1 MLSLSFIREHPDL
14 VKEGA
19 RKKGEAAP
27 VDEIL
32 RLDQERRELLSRL
45 EQLKAEQN
53 RQSAEIGKKS
63 RLVNTPG
70 PDQSALE
77 DLRRMRDEIK
87 SLEQRVAP
95 IDSRLNALLLEVPNP
110 PDPSVPE
117 GRDASGNVTV
127 RDWGIKDRKPS
138 SFTMRPH
145 YELAERLGIIDFERA
160 VKVTG
165 SRFVFLKGAGARLE
179 RALLNFMMDLHIREH
194 GYSEVLPPQLVN
206 RASMTATGQ
215 LPKFEEDAF
224 RVEKRD
230 FFLIP
235 TAEVPVTNLYRD
247 EILDAK
253 NLAIK
258 HVAWST
264 NFRSEAGAAGKDT
277 RGYIR
282 LHQFNKVE
290 LVKFV
295 EPATSM
301 DELESLVKDAESVLQ
316 LLDIPYRVLLM
327 CTGDM
332 GFAQWK
338 KYDLEAYCPGEDRFL
353 EVSSCSNFGDFQARR
368 GNIRYRDKGGKP
380 QFVHTL
386 NGSGLALP
394 RTVVAIIDNYQ
405 QEDGTIRVPAALRTY
420 MGGLDVIR

>member
-1 MLSLSFIREHPDL
+1 MLSLSFIREHPDV

-19 RKKGEAAP
+19 RKKGESAP

-32 RLDQERRELLSRL
+32 RLDSERREMLTKL

-53 RQSAEIGKKS
+53 RRSAGMAKS
-63 RLVNTPG
+63 RDEAAVE
-70 PDQSALE
+70 A
-77 DLRRMRDEIK
+77 LRRMRDEIK
-87 SLEQRVAP
+87 ALEQRIAP
-95 IDSRLNALLLEVPNP
+95 IDTRLNALLLEIPNP
-110 PDPSVPE
+110 PDESVPE
-117 GRDASGNVTV
+117 GKDAAGNMTV
-127 RDWGIKDRKPS
+127 RDWGIKGRKPPT
-138 SFTMRPH
+138 FKMRPH
-145 YELAERLGIIDFERA
+145 YELAERLGIIDVERA

-194 GYSEVLPPQLVN
+194 GYTEILPPQLVN
-206 RASMTATGQ
+206 RASMIGTGQ

-224 RVEKRD
+224 RIEKRD
-230 FFLIP
+230 LFLIP

-247 EILDAK
+247 EVLEARD
-253 NLAIK
+253 LPIK

-295 EPATSM
+295 APATSM
-301 DELESLVKDAESVLQ
+301 DELESLVRDAESVLQ
-316 LLDIPYRVLLM
+316 KLEIPYRVLLM

-338 KYDLEAYCPGEDRFL
+338 KYDLEAYTPGDDRYL

-368 GNIRYRDKGGKP
+368 ANIRYREKGGKP

-405 QEDGTIRVPAALRTY
+405 QEDGTIRVPTALRTY
-420 MGGLDVIR
+420 MGGLDIIR

>member
-1 MLSLSFIREHPDL
+1 MLSLNFIREHPDL

-19 RKKGEAAP
+19 RKKGETAP

-32 RLDQERRELLSRL
+32 RLDSERRESIGRL

-53 RQSAEIGKKS
+53 RRSAAMAKS
-63 RLVNTPG
+63 RDDV
-70 PDQSALE
+70 AVE
-77 DLRRMRDEIK
+77 ELRRLRDEVK
-87 SLEQRVAP
+87 ALEQRVAP
-95 IDSRLNALLLEVPNP
+95 IEARLNTLLLEVPNP
-110 PDPSVPE
+110 PHESVPE
-117 GRDASGNVTV
+117 GKDGSGNVPI
-127 RDWGIKDRKPS
+127 REWGMTDRKPLA
-138 SFTMRPH
+138 FKARPH
-145 YELAERLGIIDFERA
+145 YEIAERLGILDSERG
-160 VKVTG
+160 VKVAT

-194 GYSEVLPPQLVN
+194 GYTEILPPQLVN
-206 RASMTATGQ
+206 RASMTGTGQ
-215 LPKFEEDAF
+215 LPKFENDAF
-224 RVEKRD
+224 RIEKSD
-230 FFLIP
+230 LFLVP

-247 EILDAK
+247 EILEGKD
-253 NLAIK
+253 LPIK

-290 LVKFV
+290 MVKFV

-301 DELESLVKDAESVLQ
+301 NELDSLTADAEDVLRR
-316 LLDIPYRVLLM
+316 LELPYRVLLM

-332 GFAQWK
+332 GFSQWK
-338 KYDLEAYCPGEDRFL
+338 KFDLEAYCPGEDRYL
-353 EVSSCSNFGDFQARR
+353 EVSSCSNFGEFQARR
-368 GNIRYRDKGGKP
+368 ANIRYREKGGRP

-394 RTVVAIIDNYQ
+394 RTVVAIIENYQ

>member
-19 RKKGEAAP
+19 RKKGETAP

-32 RLDQERRELLSRL
+32 RLDAERREAVTKL

-53 RQSAEIGKKS
+53 RRSAAMAKI
-63 RLVNTPG
+63 
-70 PDQSALE
+70 
-77 DLRRMRDEIK
+77 RDEK
-87 SLEQRVAP
+87 AVEELRLLRDEVKALEQRVAP
-95 IDSRLNALLLEVPNP
+95 IDVRLNALLLEVPNP
-110 PDPSVPE
+110 PDASVPE
-117 GRDASGNVTV
+117 GKDATGNVTV
-127 RDWGIKDRKPS
+127 RTWGMEGRKSPS
-138 SFTMRPH
+138 FKRRPH
-145 YELAERLGIIDFERA
+145 YEVAGRLGIIDIERA

-179 RALLNFMMDLHIREH
+179 RALINFMMDLHIREH
-194 GYSEVLPPQLVN
+194 AYTEIMPPQLVN

-224 RVEKRD
+224 RVEKGD
-230 FFLIP
+230 LFLIP

-247 EILDAK
+247 EVLDASD
-253 NLAIK
+253 LPIK

-264 NFRSEAGAAGKDT
+264 NFRREAGAAGKDT

-282 LHQFNKVE
+282 VHQFNKVE

-301 DELESLVKDAESVLQ
+301 NELESLVKDAESILQ
-316 LLDIPYRVLLM
+316 QLEIPYRVLLM

-338 KYDLEAYCPGEDRFL
+338 KYDLEAYAPGDDRYL
-353 EVSSCSNFGDFQARR
+353 EVSSCSNFGEFQARR
-368 GNIRYRDKGGKP
+368 ANIRYREKGGKP

-394 RTVVAIIDNYQ
+394 RTVAAIIENYQ
-405 QEDGTIRVPAALRTY
+405 QEDGTVRVPTALRTY

>member
-19 RKKGEAAP
+19 RKKGESAP

-32 RLDQERRELLSRL
+32 RLDSERRETLTRL

-53 RQSAEIGKKS
+53 RRSAAMAKNRDEAA
-63 RLVNTPG
+63 VE
-70 PDQSALE
+70 A
-77 DLRRMRDEIK
+77 LRRMRDDIK
-87 SLEQRVAP
+87 ALEQQITP
-95 IDSRLNALLLEVPNP
+95 IDARLNALLLEVPNP
-110 PDPSVPE
+110 PDSSVPE
-117 GRDASGNVTV
+117 GEDSAANVTI
-127 RDWGIKDRKPS
+127 RDWGIKERKPS
-138 SFTMRPH
+138 TFKLRPH
-145 YELAERLGIIDFERA
+145 YQVAEKLGIIDFERA

-194 GYSEVLPPQLVN
+194 AYTEILPPQLVN
-206 RASMTATGQ
+206 RASMIGTGQ

-247 EILDAK
+247 EVLDARD
-253 NLAIK
+253 LPIK

-282 LHQFNKVE
+282 VHQFNKVE

-301 DELESLVKDAESVLQ
+301 DELESLVTDAESVLQ
-316 LLDIPYRVLLM
+316 LLEIPYRVLLM

-338 KYDLEAYCPGEDRFL
+338 KYDLEAYAPGDDRYL
-353 EVSSCSNFGDFQARR
+353 EVSSCSNFSDFQARR
-368 GNIRYRDKGGKP
+368 ANIRYREKRGKP

-394 RTVVAIIDNYQ
+394 RTVAAIIDNYQ
-405 QEDGTIRVPAALRTY
+405 QEDGTIRVPGALRTY

>member
-19 RKKGEAAP
+19 RKKGEP
-27 VDEIL
+27 
-32 RLDQERRELLSRL
+32 RELVTRV

-53 RQSAEIGKKS
+53 RRSAAMAKNRDEAA
-63 RLVNTPG
+63 VE
-70 PDQSALE
+70 A
-77 DLRRMRDEIK
+77 LRRMRDEIK
-87 SLEQRVAP
+87 SLEQQAAP
-95 IDSRLNALLLEVPNP
+95 IESRLNALLLEVPNP
-110 PDPSVPE
+110 PDASVPE
-117 GRDASGNVTV
+117 GRDATGNVTV
-127 RDWGIKDRKPS
+127 REWGLKERKAPT
-138 SFTMRPH
+138 FAMRPH
-145 YELAERLGIIDFERA
+145 YELAERLGIIDVERA

-194 GYSEVLPPQLVN
+194 GYTEVLPPQLVN
-206 RASMTATGQ
+206 RASMTGTGQ

-247 EILDAK
+247 EILDGK
-253 NLAIK
+253 NLPVK

-295 EPATSM
+295 ESSTSM
-301 DELESLVKDAESVLQ
+301 AELESLVKDAESVLQ
-316 LLDIPYRVLLM
+316 QLEIPYRVVLM

-338 KYDLEAYCPGEDRFL
+338 KYDLEAYCPGEERYL

-368 GNIRYRDKGGKP
+368 ANIRYRDKGGKP

-420 MGGLDVIR
+420 MGGLEVIR

>member
-19 RKKGEAAP
+19 RKKGEPAP

-32 RLDQERRELLSRL
+32 KLDQERREALSQV

-53 RQSAEIGKKS
+53 RRSAAMAKA
-63 RLVNTPG
+63 R
-70 PDQSALE
+70 DQAAI
-77 DLRRMRDEIK
+77 DGLRGLKDEVK
-87 SLEQRVAP
+87 ALEQRLAP
-95 IDSRLNALLLEVPNP
+95 IEARLNALLLEVPNL

-117 GRDASGNVTV
+117 GKDASANPTI
-127 RDWGIKDRKPS
+127 REWGLDRRL
-138 SFTMRPH
+138 SFKAKSH
-145 YELAERLGIIDFERA
+145 YELGERLGLFDFERG
-160 VKVTG
+160 VKVAT
-165 SRFVFLKGAGARLE
+165 SRFYFLKGAGARLE
-179 RALLNFMMDLHIREH
+179 RALLNFMIDLHIREH
-194 GYSEVLPPQLVN
+194 EYVELFPPFLLN
-206 RASMTATGQ
+206 RSAMIGTGQ

-224 RVEKRD
+224 RIEKKD
-230 FFLIP
+230 LFLVP
-235 TAEVPVTNLYRD
+235 TAEVPVTNMYRE
-247 EILDAK
+247 EILPVAT
-253 NLAIK
+253 LPIK

-295 EPATSM
+295 EPERSGE
-301 DELESLVKDAESVLQ
+301 ELELLVKDAEDVLQ
-316 LLDIPYRVLLM
+316 RLEIPYRVILL

-332 GFAQWK
+332 GFGQSK
-338 KYDLEAYCPGEDRFL
+338 TYDLEAWSPGENRFL
-353 EVSSCSNFGDFQARR
+353 EVSSCSNYNDFQSRR
-368 GNIRYRDKGGKP
+368 ANIRYRRKDGKVD
-380 QFVHTL
+380 FVHTL

-394 RTVVAIIDNYQ
+394 RTVVGILENYQ
-405 QEDGTIRVPAALRTY
+405 QEDGTIRVPAALRAY

>member
-19 RKKGEAAP
+19 RKKGESAP

-32 RLDQERRELLSRL
+32 RLDSERRETLTRL

-53 RQSAEIGKKS
+53 RRSAAMAKNRDEAAVEALRRTRDDIK
-63 RLVNTPG
+63 
-70 PDQSALE
+70 ALE
-77 DLRRMRDEIK
+77 QQIT
-87 SLEQRVAP
+87 P
-95 IDSRLNALLLEVPNP
+95 IDARLNALLLEVPNP
-110 PDPSVPE
+110 PDSSVPE
-117 GRDASGNVTV
+117 GEDSAANVTI
-127 RDWGIKDRKPS
+127 RDWGIKERKPS
-138 SFTMRPH
+138 TFKLRPH
-145 YELAERLGIIDFERA
+145 YQVAEKLGIIDFERA

-194 GYSEVLPPQLVN
+194 AYTEILPPQLVN
-206 RASMTATGQ
+206 RASMIGTGQ

-247 EILDAK
+247 EVLDARD
-253 NLAIK
+253 LPIK

-282 LHQFNKVE
+282 VHQFNKVE

-301 DELESLVKDAESVLQ
+301 DELESLVTDAESVLQ
-316 LLDIPYRVLLM
+316 LLEIPYRVLLM

-338 KYDLEAYCPGEDRFL
+338 KYDLEAYAPGDDRYL
-353 EVSSCSNFGDFQARR
+353 EVSSCSNFSDFQARR
-368 GNIRYRDKGGKP
+368 ANIRYREKRGKP

-394 RTVVAIIDNYQ
+394 RTVAAIIDNYQ
-405 QEDGTIRVPAALRTY
+405 QEDGTIRVPGALRTY

>member
-19 RKKGEAAP
+19 RKKGEPAP

-32 RLDQERRELLSRL
+32 QLDQQRRELVTRV

-53 RQSAEIGKKS
+53 RRSAAMAKNRDEAA
-63 RLVNTPG
+63 VE
-70 PDQSALE
+70 A
-77 DLRRMRDEIK
+77 LRRMRDEIK
-87 SLEQRVAP
+87 SLEQQAAP
-95 IDSRLNALLLEVPNP
+95 IESRLNALLLEVPNP
-110 PDPSVPE
+110 PDASVPE
-117 GRDASGNVTV
+117 GRDATGNVTV
-127 RDWGIKDRKPS
+127 REWGLKERKAPT
-138 SFTMRPH
+138 FAMRPH
-145 YELAERLGIIDFERA
+145 YELAERLGIIDVERA

-194 GYSEVLPPQLVN
+194 GYTEVLPPQLVN
-206 RASMTATGQ
+206 RASMTGTGQ

-247 EILDAK
+247 EILDGK
-253 NLAIK
+253 NLPVK

-295 EPATSM
+295 EPSTSM
-301 DELESLVKDAESVLQ
+301 EELESLVKDAESVLQ
-316 LLDIPYRVLLM
+316 QLEIPYRVVLM

-338 KYDLEAYCPGEDRFL
+338 KYDLEAYCPGEERYL

-368 GNIRYRDKGGKP
+368 ANIRYRDKGGKP

-405 QEDGTIRVPAALRTY
+405 QEDGTIRVPTALRTY

>member
-1 MLSLSFIREHPDL
+1 MLSLSFIREHPHL

-19 RKKGEAAP
+19 RKKGEPAP

-32 RLDQERRELLSRL
+32 RLDTERREMLTRL
-45 EQLKAEQN
+45 EQLKAEQH
-53 RQSAEIGKKS
+53 RRSAAMAKS
-63 RLVNTPG
+63 R
-70 PDQSALE
+70 DEAAIE
-77 DLRRMRDEIK
+77 ELRRMRDEIK
-87 SLEQRVAP
+87 ALEQQVAP
-95 IDSRLNALLLEVPNP
+95 IDARLNALLLEVPNP
-110 PDPSVPE
+110 PDASVPE
-117 GRDASGNVTV
+117 VTV
-127 RDWGIKDRKPS
+127 REWGIEDRQPPS
-138 SFTMRPH
+138 FKLRPH
-145 YELAERLGIIDFERA
+145 YELAEKLGIIDFERG

-179 RALLNFMMDLHIREH
+179 RALLNFMLDLHIREH
-194 GYSEVLPPQLVN
+194 GYTEIMPPQLVN
-206 RASMTATGQ
+206 RASMIGTGQ

-247 EILDAK
+247 EVLDARE
-253 NLAIK
+253 LPIK

-301 DELESLVKDAESVLQ
+301 DELETLVRDAEAVLQ
-316 LLDIPYRVLLM
+316 LLEIPYRVLLM
-327 CTGDM
+327 CTGEM

-338 KYDLEAYCPGEDRFL
+338 KYDLEAYVPGDDRYL

-368 GNIRYRDKGGKP
+368 ANIRFRDKGGRP

>member
-1 MLSLSFIREHPDL
+1 MLSLNFIREHPDL

-19 RKKGEAAP
+19 RKKGEPAP

-32 RLDQERRELLSRL
+32 RLDSERRQVLASL
-45 EQLKAEQN
+45 EQKKAEQN
-53 RQSAEIGKKS
+53 QRSAAMGRS
-63 RLVNTPG
+63 RTVGTPG
-70 PDQSALE
+70 PDQAALE
-77 DLRRMRDEIK
+77 DLRKLRDEVK
-87 SLEQRVAP
+87 ELEQKLAP
-95 IDSRLNALLLEVPNP
+95 IDARLNALLLEVPNP
-110 PDPSVPE
+110 PDASVPE
-117 GRDASGNVTV
+117 GKDATDNVTV
-127 RDWGIKDRKPS
+127 RTWGHEGRQPPA
-138 SFTMRPH
+138 FEMRPH
-145 YELAERLGIIDFERA
+145 YEVAERLGIIDFERA

-179 RALLNFMMDLHIREH
+179 RALINLMMDLHIREH
-194 GYSEVLPPQLVN
+194 AYTEILPPQLVN
-206 RASMTATGQ
+206 RASMTGTGQ

-224 RVEKRD
+224 RIEKRD
-230 FFLIP
+230 LFLIP

-247 EILDAK
+247 EVLDAAD
-253 NLAIK
+253 LPIK

-295 EPATSM
+295 EPSRSM

-316 LLDIPYRVLLM
+316 LLEIPYRVLLM

-338 KYDLEAYCPGEDRFL
+338 KYDLEAYVPGDDRYL

-368 GNIRYRDKGGKP
+368 ANIRYREKGGKP

-394 RTVVAIIDNYQ
+394 RTVVAIIENYQ

>member
-1 MLSLSFIREHPDL
+1 MLSLNFIREHPDL

-19 RKKGEAAP
+19 RKKGEKAP
-27 VDEIL
+27 VDDIL
-32 RLDQERRELLSRL
+32 RLDAERREAVKKL

-53 RQSAEIGKKS
+53 RRSAAMAKS
-63 RLVNTPG
+63 RDEAAVE
-70 PDQSALE
+70 Q
-77 DLRRMRDEIK
+77 LRLLRDEVK
-87 SLEQRVAP
+87 ALEQRVAP
-95 IDSRLNALLLEVPNP
+95 IDARLNALLLEVPNP
-110 PDPSVPE
+110 PDASVPE
-117 GRDASGNVTV
+117 GKDATGNVTV
-127 RDWGIKDRKPS
+127 RTWGIEGRKPPG
-138 SFTMRPH
+138 FKQRPH
-145 YELAERLGIIDFERA
+145 YEVAERLGIIDFERA

-179 RALLNFMMDLHIREH
+179 RALINFMIDLHIREH
-194 GYSEVLPPQLVN
+194 AYTEILPPQLVN
-206 RASMTATGQ
+206 RASMTGTGQ

-224 RVEKRD
+224 RIEKRD
-230 FFLIP
+230 LFLIP
-235 TAEVPVTNLYRD
+235 TAEVP
-247 EILDAK
+247 DAAD
-253 NLAIK
+253 LPIK

-282 LHQFNKVE
+282 VHQFNKVE

-301 DELESLVKDAESVLQ
+301 DELERLVKDAESVLQ
-316 LLDIPYRVLLM
+316 LLELPYRVLLM

-332 GFAQWK
+332 GFSQLK
-338 KYDLEAYCPGEDRFL
+338 KYDLEAYVPGDDRYL

-368 GNIRYRDKGGKP
+368 ANIRYREKGGKP

-394 RTVVAIIDNYQ
+394 RTVAAIIENYQ

>member
-14 VKEGA
+14 VKDGA
-19 RKKGEAAP
+19 RKKGEPAP
-27 VDEIL
+27 VDEIVQ
-32 RLDQERRELLSRL
+32 LDAQRRETLTRL

-53 RQSAEIGKKS
+53 RRSAAMAKA
-63 RLVNTPG
+63 R
-70 PDQSALE
+70 DQSAIAALHG
-77 DLRRMRDEIK
+77 LKDEVK
-87 SLEQRVAP
+87 PLKQKLAP
-95 IDSRLNALLLEVPNP
+95 IDARLNALLLEVPNL

-117 GRDASGNVTV
+117 GKDLSANPTIRESGL
-127 RDWGIKDRKPS
+127 DRKLA
-138 SFTMRPH
+138 FTPRSH
-145 YELAERLGIIDFERA
+145 YELGERLGLFDFERG
-160 VKVTG
+160 VKVAT
-165 SRFVFLKGAGARLE
+165 SRFYFLKGAGARLE
-179 RALLNFMMDLHIREH
+179 RALMNFMIDLHVREH
-194 GYSEVLPPQLVN
+194 EYAEVFPPFLLN
-206 RASMTATGQ
+206 RAAMTGTGQ
-215 LPKFEEDAF
+215 LPKFEDDAF
-224 RVEKRD
+224 RIEKKD
-230 FFLIP
+230 LFLVP
-235 TAEVPVTNLYRD
+235 TAEVPVTNMYRE
-247 EILDAK
+247 EILAASA
-253 NLAIK
+253 LPIK

-295 EPATSM
+295 VPATSM
-301 DELESLVKDAESVLQ
+301 NELESLVKDAESVLQ
-316 LLDIPYRVLLM
+316 LLEIPYRVLLM

-338 KYDLEAYCPGEDRFL
+338 EYDLEAYVPGDDRYL
-353 EVSSCSNFGDFQARR
+353 EVSSCSNFGEFQARR
-368 GNIRYRDKGGKP
+368 ANIRFREKGGKP

-394 RTVVAIIDNYQ
+394 RTVVAIIENYQ